1 MVNEILNPNCS
12 ESVFKL
18 SGGLE
23 DIKKEVLK
31 MLDIWQNEAK
41 NDGYNQRKKEIKRL
55 RERIRNIKK
64 LEEFEFVVFDFT
76 CNYETYFK
84 EDKGNLL
91 VATCNN
97 HDWDD
102 VNSSP
107 LSNDDYYKIAKD
119 NLYKLIFQEGNYVIA
134 KKDFS
139 EEKPIFLE
147 VDKKIKFEY
156 DKTFKLI
163 KKRGSFYISNDNQ
176 LVKIREIKDKDLKNK
191 LLVLANL

>member
-1 MVNEILNPNCS
+1 MNEILNPNCS

-23 DIKKEVLK
+23 EIKTEVLK
-31 MLDIWQNEAK
+31 MIDIWQNEAK
-41 NDGYNQRKKEIKRL
+41 NDGYNQRKKEIKKL
-55 RERIRNIKK
+55 RERIKNIKN
-64 LEEFEFVVFDFT
+64 LEEFEFVVFEFT

-84 EDKGNLL
+84 EDKGDLL

-107 LSNDDYYKIAKD
+107 LSEDDYSKIAEKD
-119 NLYKLIFQEGNYVIA
+119 YYKLIFHAGEYAVA
-134 KKDFS
+134 K
-139 EEKPIFLE
+139 EEYGKKRLLFLE
-147 VDKKIKFEY
+147 LGKDVKFEY

-163 KKRGSFYISNDNQ
+163 KRGGSLLINRDNQ
-176 LVKIREIKDKDLKNK
+176 LVKIKEIKDKDLKNK